1 MQIKKWSVMVTGAV
15 AGLALLVLPSCCSTY
30 RLHCS
35 PELNKLELQLPAG
48 LRFNLATVEFVSPT
62 NVGCAW
68 LSDFGVIYLTNTEL
82 RAHLRQHAEKAY
94 PGVFSASADAL
105 PLQVT
110 IQRNAYTDN
119 AGASICVACLTCT
132 VFPLPIDEKVDY
144 TVQVKTSRTELN
156 TRLGAPV
163 FFCREQVGR
172 ASCLPTGWIPTT
184 SGKGESI
191 PDAER
196 AQKTCEALMLDS
208 SVQAI
213 VTALRRVQPATW
225 TALPP

>member
-1 MQIKKWSVMVTGAV
+1 MQNTKWSGVV
-15 AGLALLVLPSCCSTY
+15 AGVVVGLSALLLPSCCSTY
-30 RLHCS
+30 RMHCS

-62 NVGCAW
+62 NVGSAW

-82 RAHLRQHAEKAY
+82 RAHLMQHAEKAY

-110 IQRNAYTDN
+110 IQRDAYTDN
-119 AGASICVACLTCT
+119 AGAGNCVACLTLT

-144 TVQVKTSRTELN
+144 TVQVKTAREELN
-156 TRLGAPV
+156 TSLGAPV

-172 ASCLPTGWIPTT
+172 ASCLPTGWIPATG
-184 SGKGESI
+184 GKGESI
-191 PDAER
+191 SDTER
-196 AQKTCEALMLDS
+196 AQKTCEAMMLNS

-213 VTALRRVQPATW
+213 VTALRRVNPAMW
-225 TALPP
+225 TAPAR